1 MNKVVGAAVAIV
13 APLDR
18 LSTFRVPETFAK
30 IPEPEREAPAEPT
43 IIEAPTGC

>member
-18 LSTFRVPETFAK
+18 LSTFRVPETFARVPK
-30 IPEPEREAPAEPT
+30 PEKEAPAEAT
-43 IIEAPTGC
+43 IIEAPAGC